1 MRTQTAQ
8 SREFLPKMVIYL
20 SGAIE
25 HAPDF
30 GKPWR
35 TQLTPRLRALGHE
48 VYDPAADE
56 QKNLT
61 EEEVRNFRQWKRSDL
76 EQFRR
81 TVRKIIAWD
90 MDWIERR
97 ADGVICYWD
106 EHCSKGAGTQAEL
119 TAAYRRGVPV
129 YLVAAMPVEQISGWI
144 LGCAT
149 EIFADFEEL
158 ERFLRSEK
166 SLAMSS

>member
-1 MRTQTAQ
+1 
-8 SREFLPKMVIYL
+8 MVIYL

-25 HAPDF
+25 HAPDY
-30 GKPWR
+30 GRAWR
-35 TQLTPRLRALGHE
+35 TQLAPRLSALGHE

-61 EEEVRNFRQWKRSDL
+61 DEEVRNFRRWKRDDL
-76 EQFRR
+76 DRFRR
-81 TVRKIIAWD
+81 TVRKIIEWD

-129 YLVAAMPVEQISGWI
+129 YLVAGMPVEKISGWI
-144 LGCAT
+144 LACAT
-149 EIFADFEEL
+149 EIFRSFDEL
-158 ERFLRSEK
+158 EIFLSGGRK
-166 SLAMSS
+166 SVSLSVGQSVSKPLC

>member
-1 MRTQTAQ
+1 
-8 SREFLPKMVIYL
+8 MVIYL

-25 HAPDF
+25 HAPDY
-30 GKPWR
+30 GRAWR

-61 EEEVRNFRQWKRSDL
+61 DEEVRDFRRWKRDDL
-76 EQFRR
+76 DRFRR

-129 YLVAAMPVEQISGWI
+129 FLVAGIPVEQISGWI

-149 EIFADFEEL
+149 EIFGSFDDL
-158 ERFLRSEK
+158 EQH
-166 SLAMSS
+166 LARGVFAIRDS

>member
-1 MRTQTAQ
+1 
-8 SREFLPKMVIYL
+8 MVIYL

-25 HAPDF
+25 HAPDY
-30 GKPWR
+30 GRAWR
-35 TQLTPRLRALGHE
+35 MQLTPRLRALGHE

-61 EEEVRNFRQWKRSDL
+61 DEEVRNFRRWKRDDL
-76 EQFRR
+76 DQFRR
-81 TVRKIIAWD
+81 TVRKIIEWD

-129 YLVAAMPVEQISGWI
+129 YLVAGIPVEKISGWI
-144 LGCAT
+144 LGCAS
-149 EIFADFEEL
+149 EIFESFDEL
-158 ERFLRSEK
+158 ESFLTHGAK
-166 SLAMSS
+166 SLSISASQAAR